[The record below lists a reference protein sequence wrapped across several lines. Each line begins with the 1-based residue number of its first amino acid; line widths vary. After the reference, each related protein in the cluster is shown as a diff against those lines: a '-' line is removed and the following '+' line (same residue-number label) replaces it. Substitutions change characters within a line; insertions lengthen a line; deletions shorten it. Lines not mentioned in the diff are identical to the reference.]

1 MEESH
6 GTNEGEELD
15 FEPSNVDA
23 SGAGDAPD
31 SAVNEPP
38 EETQK
43 EVEAVM
49 ETAVEA
55 EPAGTEDDRTPVF
68 KLRCEQC
75 EFLTFKNIDEWKNHF
90 VGHWRL
96 EGMKNTF
103 KVTCFVESCSFSPKD
118 HNVEDRLSKM
128 GQHFLDAHSF
138 QQAAFRKCDICNL
151 EFMEERKYNSHM
163 RKHDESFTCDLCHK
177 KITGKLWYR
186 KHIEKCCG
194 DERPSWAR
202 KSVESKPGEDKEVL
216 EIYGKEY
223 DVHWG
228 TCTNSFTKVSR
239 IVARAWIE
247 GKGWAGKGNTRDEA
261 RTNLIKYL
269 KDHVRKTMEKGLYQ
283 LEDGELVPEPTLLE
297 TRGAGGGGGKVSCP
311 ECGTQF
317 SKRANLELHM
327 FMHRGQAAP
336 TAKE

>member
-1 MEESH
+1 MEVRD
-6 GTNEGEELD
+6 NEELD
-15 FEPSNVDA
+15 FEPTNLDA
-23 SGAGDAPD
+23 TGAGGAGDTDTQQGTKEASSTETAAETED
-31 SAVNEPP
+31 VEIT
-38 EETQK
+38 EETSQ
-43 EVEAVM
+43 A
-49 ETAVEA
+49 
-55 EPAGTEDDRTPVF
+55 TEDDRTPVA
-68 KLRCEQC
+68 KLRCGQC

-90 VGHWRL
+90 IGHWRL
-96 EGMKNTF
+96 EGMQNDF
-103 KVTCFVESCSFSPKD
+103 KVTCFVESCSFSTKD
-118 HNVEDRLSKM
+118 HNIDERLSKM
-128 GQHFLDAHSF
+128 GQHFIDAHSF

-177 KITGKLWYR
+177 KITGKFWYQ
-186 KHIEKCCG
+186 KHIEKCFG

-202 KSVESKPGEDKEVL
+202 KSIDVKPGEDKEVL

-228 TCTNSFTKVSR
+228 TCTNSFTKVTR

-269 KDHVRKTMEKGLYQ
+269 KEHVKKTMEKGLYQ
-283 LEDGELVPEPTLLE
+283 LEDGELVPEPTLTE
-297 TRGAGGGGGKVSCP
+297 ARGTGGKVSCK

-317 SKRANLELHM
+317 SKKANLELHM
-327 FMHRGQAAP
+327 FMHRGQG
-336 TAKE
+336 AK